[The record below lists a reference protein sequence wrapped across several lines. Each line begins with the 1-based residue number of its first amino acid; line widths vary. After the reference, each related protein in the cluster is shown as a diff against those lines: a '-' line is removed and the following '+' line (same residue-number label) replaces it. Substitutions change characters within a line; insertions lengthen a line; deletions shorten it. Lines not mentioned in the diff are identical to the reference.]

1 MAEGAKEGI
10 AALRRL
16 HDELVDYSSGLDEAA
31 LRTQS
36 GCSEWTVADVL
47 SHLGSAAEIG
57 LRTVTQGQADMT
69 AAPAVWDRWN
79 AMTPEEKAS
88 NFVTSGERLLE
99 ALEAL
104 DDEDLATKKVD
115 LGFLPQPVGIEF
127 LVGMRLGEV
136 GLHRWDVEVAFDP
149 KATLADYVVPF
160 SLARLP
166 MFAGFF
172 AKPIGKTGK
181 VQVEITEP
189 TRTYFLELTADG
201 AQLSE
206 GQAADAPSR
215 LYGPA
220 EAFVRLTSGR
230 LKPEHTP
237 EGVKAEGEVSLDDL
251 RRVFPGY

>member
-1 MAEGAKEGI
+1 MTEGAKEGI

-16 HDELVDYSSGLDEAA
+16 HNEMVDYTSGLDGAA

-36 GCSEWTVADVL
+36 GSSEWTVADVL
-47 SHLGSAAEIG
+47 GHLGSAAEIG
-57 LRTVTQGQADMT
+57 LNTVTTGKADMN

-88 NFVTSGERLLE
+88 NFVTSGEQLLE

-104 DDEDLATKKVD
+104 DDDELATRKIDMV
-115 LGFLPQPVGIEF
+115 FLPEPVDVAF
-127 LVGMRLGEV
+127 LVGMRLSEV

-149 KATLADYVVPF
+149 EATLATYVLPF
-160 SLARLP
+160 SLAQLP

-172 AKPIGKTGK
+172 AKPIGKTGE

-189 TRTYFLELTADG
+189 TRGYVLELTGEG
-201 AQLSE
+201 AKLTG
-206 GQAADAPSR
+206 GQASDAHSR
-215 LYGPA
+215 LSGPA

-230 LKPEHTP
+230 LNAEHTP
-237 EGVKAEGEVSLDDL
+237 ATVKAGGEISLDEL
-251 RRVFPGY
+251 RRAFPGY